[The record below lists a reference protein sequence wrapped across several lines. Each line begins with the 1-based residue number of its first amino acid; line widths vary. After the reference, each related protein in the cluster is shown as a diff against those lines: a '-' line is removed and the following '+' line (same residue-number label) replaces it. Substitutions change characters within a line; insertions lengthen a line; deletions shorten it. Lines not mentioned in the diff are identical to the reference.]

1 MNVLLYSTLGQPV
14 STRCIY
20 HGGSLLSFPLIL
32 LFVSRHYP
40 SAPSSLEH
48 EQSASRQWASQNE
61 KRLIL
66 LLSIARIQS
75 GFVLRDLNWIV
86 YPVHSKPGVRHY
98 RSLKKRKKK
107 NLKNP
112 QPSQYTLWCRHNVQ
126 HNSKP
131 RRIDC
136 SGELITPCFIAF
148 QQGKMKLLKF
158 HLTRQPYELIVIL
171 GSVNIHR
178 ENNRLFFKWT

>member
-32 LFVSRHYP
+32 PFVSRHTP
-40 SAPSSLEH
+40 PPQALLNTSTLHLANE
-48 EQSASRQWASQNE
+48 WASESE

-66 LLSIARIQS
+66 LPPIARIQS

-98 RSLKKRKKK
+98 RALSQKKK
-107 NLKNP
+107 M
-112 QPSQYTLWCRHNVQ
+112 T
-126 HNSKP
+126 
-131 RRIDC
+131 I
-136 SGELITPCFIAF
+136 F
-148 QQGKMKLLKF
+148 
-158 HLTRQPYELIVIL
+158 
-171 GSVNIHR
+171 
-178 ENNRLFFKWT
+178 